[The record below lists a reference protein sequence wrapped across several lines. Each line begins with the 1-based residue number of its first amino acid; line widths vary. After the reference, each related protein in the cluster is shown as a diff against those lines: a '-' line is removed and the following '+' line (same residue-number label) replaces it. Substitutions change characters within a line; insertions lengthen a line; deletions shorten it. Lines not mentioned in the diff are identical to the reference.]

1 MLRKLAL
8 LLALTALVAP
18 ACAADRAMKD
28 TLVVAMSTEPNN
40 LLPYNSTQYYAA
52 TIENM
57 IYNTLIERN
66 KEGEFVG
73 DVATGWEYLSDT
85 VLRFK
90 LRNDVTFS
98 DGSKMTAEDV
108 KFTLDKGNASSYA
121 LFYNILKEVRVV
133 DEYTVDV
140 ETKTANVALLS
151 NLAQPRSAIVSKA
164 KMEQVGEAVYDRE
177 PFGTGPFKFVEWVA
191 GSQVVLERREDFWGK
206 KPAFKNLIFKFV
218 TEGANRSIEIETG
231 AVDIVL
237 EPDPNDLQRLRDLGL
252 TVHVGDSY
260 MVSQFMMN
268 YTNVPNLKIRQALG
282 YAVDIPTLVDAVY
295 GEMAEPSKGFIP
307 KLMFSYE
314 DNVPFTYDVEKAK
327 ALVAESGYKG
337 EPIEFT
343 LQNSNELRDLAE
355 AAQYYWRQAG
365 LNVNITMLDLGA
377 FRAHENTG
385 ENQMSVGTANWMT
398 GDPSRPLSIYAHQGG
413 NRYKLPDAAV
423 EKIREYF
430 DKGLTIIDEEA
441 RTKHYREFQNF
452 IIDQWI
458 IFPIAQKKLAYV
470 TTKNVENF
478 FPAPNGSPDF
488 FDVVVYED

>member
-1 MLRKLAL
+1 MLKRIAL
-8 LLALTALVAP
+8 LLALLALSVP
-18 ACAADRAMKD
+18 AYAADRATKD
-28 TLVVAMSTEPNN
+28 TLTVAMSTEPNN

-57 IYNTLIERN
+57 IYNTLIRRN
-66 KEGEFVG
+66 QAGEFVG
-73 DVATGWEYLSDT
+73 DAATSWEYLSDT
-85 VLRFK
+85 VVRFK
-90 LRNDVTFS
+90 LREDMTFS
-98 DGSKMTAEDV
+98 NGDPMTSEDV

-121 LFYNILKEVRVV
+121 LFYNTLKEVRIV
-133 DEYTVDV
+133 DKFTVDV
-140 ETKTANVALLS
+140 ETKTINAAFLS
-151 NLAQPRSAIVSKA
+151 NIAQPRSAIVSKA
-164 KMEQVGEAVYDRE
+164 QMEKIGESAYDRA
-177 PFGTGPFKFVEWVA
+177 PFGTGPFKFVEWVT
-191 GSQVVLERREDFWGK
+191 GSQVVLEARDDYWGK
-206 KPAFKNLIFKFV
+206 KPAYKTLVFKFV
-218 TEGANRSIEIETG
+218 TEGANRSIELETG
-231 AVDIVL
+231 SADIIL
-237 EPDPNDLQRLRDLGL
+237 EPDPNDLERLRELGM
-252 TVHVGDSY
+252 TVYVGDSY

-268 YTNVPNLKIRQALG
+268 YTNVPNIKIRQALG
-282 YAVDIPTLVDAVY
+282 YAVDIPTLVEAVY
-295 GEMAEPSKGFIP
+295 GEMAEPSKGFMP

-314 DNVPFTYDVEKAK
+314 DNVPFTYDPEKAK
-327 ALVAESGYKG
+327 ALVAE
-337 EPIEFT
+337 
-343 LQNSNELRDLAE
+343 
-355 AAQYYWRQAG
+355 AAQYFWRQVG

-430 DKGLTIIDEEA
+430 DKGLTIIDQEE

-470 TTKNVENF
+470 TTPNVANF

-488 FDVVVYED
+488 FDVVVYEE

>member
-8 LLALTALVAP
+8 LVALLALAAP
-18 ACAADRAMKD
+18 AYAADRATKD
-28 TLVVAMSTEPNN
+28 TLTVAMSTEPNN

-57 IYNTLIERN
+57 IYNTLIRRDHA
-66 KEGEFVG
+66 GEFVG
-73 DVATGWEYLSDT
+73 DAATSWEYLSDT
-85 VLRFK
+85 VIRFK
-90 LRNDVTFS
+90 LREDMTFS
-98 DGSKMTAEDV
+98 DGSPMTAEDV

-121 LFYNILKEVRVV
+121 LFYNTLKEVHVV
-133 DEYTVDV
+133 DKFTVDV
-140 ETKTANVALLS
+140 ETAATNAAFLS
-151 NLAQPRSAIVSKA
+151 NLAQPRSGIISKA
-164 KMEQVGEAVYDRE
+164 RMEAVGEPAYDRE
-177 PFGTGPFKFVEWVA
+177 PFGTGPFKFLRWVA
-191 GSQVVLERREDFWGK
+191 GSEVVLEARDDYHGK

-218 TEGANRSIEIETG
+218 TEGANRSIELETG
-231 AVDIVL
+231 AADIVL
-237 EPDPNDLQRLRDLGL
+237 EPDPNDLQRLRDLGMN
-252 TVHVGDSY
+252 VYVGDSY

-268 YTNVPNLKIRQALG
+268 FTNIPNLKIRQALG

-295 GEMAEPSKGFIP
+295 GEMAEPSRGFIP

-314 DNVPFTYDVEKAK
+314 DNVPFNYDPEKAK
-327 ALVAESGYKG
+327 ALVAESGYNG
-337 EPIEFT
+337 EPIQFT

-413 NRYKLPDAAV
+413 NRYKLPDEAIA
-423 EKIREYF
+423 KINDYF
-430 DKGLTIIDEEA
+430 AKGLTILDPEA
-441 RTKHYREFQNF
+441 RKKHYQEFQNF
-452 IIDQWI
+452 ILDQWI

-470 TTKNVENF
+470 TSPDVENF

-488 FDVVVYED
+488 FDVVVYGE